1 MVSLKQFVIITTFCC
16 PFVSCNSVKDV
27 QVTDSNPA
35 VQGKPEGTLQ
45 EELKSYSE
53 GLSLDDI
60 DKSIPYFQIPDAPN
74 HYSGGA
80 VLSRTIDGLGYRYYW
95 ATHQLRVEDLNYN
108 PGNDGRSA
116 RETLDHLYGLS
127 NGLMHVAQQTPNPRP
142 LVIPE
147 VSFLELRTLTLQNF
161 KVASDIFRTVEDVSS
176 YPIVFQRGDKTSEF
190 PVWHVMNGFLADALY
205 HTGQIV
211 SYRRSSG
218 NPQHPGVS
226 VFMGKTSL

>member
-1 MVSLKQFVIITTFCC
+1 MISLKQIVFICFVLFFVFACNTAKNIKSPLEKTEENIT
-16 PFVSCNSVKDV
+16 VEE
-27 QVTDSNPA
+27 A
-35 VQGKPEGTLQ
+35 PE
-45 EELKSYSE
+45 EEVRSYST
-53 GLSLDDI
+53 GLSLEDI
-60 DKSIPYFQIPDAPN
+60 DQSIPFFQIPDAPD

-80 VLSRTIDGLGYRYYW
+80 VLARTIDGLGYRYYW
-95 ATHQLRVEDLNYN
+95 ATHNLRAVDLEYS

-116 RETLDHLYGLS
+116 RQTLNHLYGLS
-127 NGLMHVAQQTPNPRP
+127 NGLMHVAQKTPNPRP

-147 VSFLELRTLTLQNF
+147 VPFEELRKLTLENF
-161 KVASDIFRTVEDVSS
+161 KIASDVFRTVDDVSS
-176 YPIVFQRGDKTSEF
+176 YKIVFQRGDKTSDF
-190 PVWHVMNGFLADALY
+190 PVWNVMNGFLADAIY